1 MIFLATCVRS
11 FALTA
16 RCSISSRSLC
26 LWFFRCSFAR
36 EKRPNIRFGHE
47 AGKVRAGSSNKMK
60 KPSRQFNLLQLRH
73 KKMAVS
79 STCNDGWH
87 AYKAWFIPLELGMVV
102 RNGCTSHN
110 SLSSLSAQAASS
122 AFFNAA
128 SPRAAAMALAKRRA
142 VANENHVMRSIV
154 GRKCLLTERWASIGA
169 FAGCKFRGCKFRVVC
184 HSSTLHSDSPGT
196 MLQAALHRS
205 CCRVLLRSVAPLV
218 TTGVRTF
225 PQTQT
230 IAGSTERCSVASL
243 P

>member
-1 MIFLATCVRS
+1 MYAMAAQAT
-11 FALTA
+11 T
-16 RCSISSRSLC
+16 LC
-26 LWFFRCSFAR
+26 Q
-36 EKRPNIRFGHE
+36 
-47 AGKVRAGSSNKMK
+47 V
-60 KPSRQFNLLQLRH
+60 
-73 KKMAVS
+73 
-79 STCNDGWH
+79 
-87 AYKAWFIPLELGMVV
+87 
-102 RNGCTSHN
+102 
-110 SLSSLSAQAASS
+110 SAQAASS

-154 GRKCLLTERWASIGA
+154 GRKCLLKDGLNCA